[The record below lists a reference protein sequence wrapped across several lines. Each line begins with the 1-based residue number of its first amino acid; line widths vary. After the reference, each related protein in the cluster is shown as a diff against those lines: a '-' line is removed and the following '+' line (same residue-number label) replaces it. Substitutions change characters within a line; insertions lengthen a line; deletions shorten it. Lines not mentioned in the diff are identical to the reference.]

1 MPAGLACCTRQQK
14 RAAAESDV
22 ARSRA
27 FGRTFI
33 NRQTLGAFMEI
44 WQLLLLAW
52 VIVVAFWLLNTFS
65 ERNRRR

>member
-1 MPAGLACCTRQQK
+1 
-14 RAAAESDV
+14 
-22 ARSRA
+22 
-27 FGRTFI
+27 
-33 NRQTLGAFMEI
+33 MEI